1 MKLRGKHVNQDK
13 QTKKDFRWGI
23 WGTGTIANAF
33 ADDIQASTGMRVAA
47 VCSRAAETAETFR
60 RRIGA
65 DKAFH
70 DSGAFLAHPDI
81 DAVYIATPSA
91 MHVLQA
97 MQAIAAGKPCL
108 IEKPLSLDAAGAR
121 QIEAAAKA
129 KNVFAMEAMWSRFL
143 PAIRAAK
150 KHIDSGRIGAVT
162 RIEADLSYIRA
173 YDPQSRFFSPE
184 LGGGAAF
191 DLGVYPVSLALY
203 FLGLPDHVDGRWQ
216 RAKSGVDM
224 RTEFQLGW
232 PGATAS
238 LSCGFDRDGENRML
252 IEGTKGTILIH
263 APFLKAQRL
272 TLFSAFAAR
281 SSLGPNGGKG
291 FIGKVMNRLP
301 LPGRTIETY
310 AFSGNGLQFQAEAV
324 RDAVRG
330 GQISSAFM
338 PLDQSAAVADIVRK
352 VLSKG

>member
-1 MKLRGKHVNQDK
+1 MKLWGKHVNQDR
-13 QTKKDFRWGI
+13 QAKKDFRWGI
-23 WGTGTIANAF
+23 WGTGTIAAAF
-33 ADDIQASTGMRVAA
+33 ADDIQASNGMRITA

-65 DKAFH
+65 DKAFS
-70 DSGAFLAHPDI
+70 DSGEFLAHADI

-121 QIEAAAKA
+121 QIETAAKA
-129 KNVFAMEAMWSRFL
+129 KNIFAMEAMWSRFL
-143 PAIRAAK
+143 PAIRAARQY
-150 KHIDSGRIGAVT
+150 IDSGRIGTVT
-162 RIEADLSYIRA
+162 RIEGDLSYIRA

-191 DLGVYPVSLALY
+191 DLGVYPISLALY
-203 FLGLPDHVDGRWQ
+203 FLGLPDHIDGRWQ

-224 RTEFQLGW
+224 RAEFQLGW
-232 PGATAS
+232 SEATAS

-272 TLFSAFAAR
+272 TLYSAFAAR
-281 SSLGPNGGKG
+281 SPLGPRGGKG
-291 FIGKVMNRLP
+291 FIGKVINRLP
-301 LPGRTIETY
+301 LPGRTVETY

-324 RDAVRG
+324 RDAVRS
-330 GQISSAFM
+330 GQVSNAIM
-338 PLDQSAAVADIVRK
+338 PLDHSAAVADIIRK

>member
-1 MKLRGKHVNQDK
+1 MKLWGKHVNQDR
-13 QTKKDFRWGI
+13 QAKKDFRWGI
-23 WGTGTIANAF
+23 WGTGTIAAAF
-33 ADDIQASTGMRVAA
+33 ADDIQASNGMRITA

-65 DKAFH
+65 DKAFS
-70 DSGAFLAHPDI
+70 DSGEFLAHADI

-121 QIEAAAKA
+121 QIETAAKA
-129 KNVFAMEAMWSRFL
+129 KNIFAMEAMWSRFL
-143 PAIRAAK
+143 PAIRAARQY
-150 KHIDSGRIGAVT
+150 IDSGRIGTVT

-191 DLGVYPVSLALY
+191 DLGVYPISLALY
-203 FLGLPDHVDGRWQ
+203 FLGLPDHIDGRWQ

-224 RTEFQLGW
+224 RAEFQLGW
-232 PGATAS
+232 SGATAS

-272 TLFSAFAAR
+272 TLYSAFAAR
-281 SSLGPNGGKG
+281 SPLGPRGGKG
-291 FIGKVMNRLP
+291 FIGKVINRLP
-301 LPGRTIETY
+301 LPGRTVETY

-324 RDAVRG
+324 RDAVRS
-330 GQISSAFM
+330 GQVSNAIM
-338 PLDQSAAVADIVRK
+338 PLDHSAAVADIIRK

>member
-1 MKLRGKHVNQDK
+1 MKLWGKHVNQDR
-13 QTKKDFRWGI
+13 QAKKDFRWGI
-23 WGTGTIANAF
+23 WGTGTIAAAF
-33 ADDIQASTGMRVAA
+33 ADDIQASNGMRITA

-65 DKAFH
+65 DKAFS
-70 DSGAFLAHPDI
+70 DSGEFLTDADI

-121 QIEAAAKA
+121 QIETAAKA
-129 KNVFAMEAMWSRFL
+129 KNIFAMEAMWSRFL
-143 PAIRAAK
+143 PAIRAARQY
-150 KHIDSGRIGAVT
+150 IDSGRIGTVT

-191 DLGVYPVSLALY
+191 DLGVYPISLALY
-203 FLGLPDHVDGRWQ
+203 FLGLPDHIDGRWQ

-224 RTEFQLGW
+224 RAEFQLGW
-232 PGATAS
+232 SEATAS

-272 TLFSAFAAR
+272 TLYSAFAAR
-281 SSLGPNGGKG
+281 SPLGPRGGKG
-291 FIGKVMNRLP
+291 FIGKVINRLP
-301 LPGRTIETY
+301 LPGRTVETY

-324 RDAVRG
+324 RDAVRS
-330 GQISSAFM
+330 GQVSNAIM
-338 PLDQSAAVADIVRK
+338 PLDHSAAVADIIRK